1 MFMPEVTAFCYTFG
15 ENCGLKLLNRIQT
28 GFLMTGGAGG

>member
-1 MFMPEVTAFCYTFG
+1 MLRRIKRNHKVAKLYLWL
-15 ENCGLKLLNRIQT
+15 LKLLNRIQT